1 MDLERPNSQPD
12 IGHRLRKRR
21 RALHLTLAE
30 LSEKTGLTASQI
42 SQLERGKTSG
52 SIKSLQLV
60 AQGLGIGFADLFS
73 DSNQGRNTVIDLA
86 SITTHEYGFLA
97 SKALLT
103 PKSFDHM
110 QVFVGFLEPGGS
122 TGEER
127 ITHGDSEEMVI
138 VLGGSIEVTIG
149 DETSRLSQH
158 QSISFISNQ
167 PHKIQEAEGAPASL
181 LWIIAPP
188 TV

>member
-1 MDLERPNSQPD
+1 MNLEHPNSQPD

-30 LSEKTGLTASQI
+30 LADKTGLTASSI
-42 SQLERGKTSG
+42 SQLERGKSTG
-52 SIKSLQLV
+52 SIRSLQLV

-73 DSNQGRNTVIDLA
+73 DSNQGKNTVIDFED
-86 SITTHEYGFLA
+86 ITTHEYGFLA

-127 ITHGDSEEMVI
+127 ITHGDSEEMLI
-138 VLGGSIEVTIG
+138 VLGGSVEVIIG
-149 DETSRLSQH
+149 DETFSLTQH
-158 QSISFISNQ
+158 QSIAFISNQ
-167 PHKIQEAEGAPASL
+167 PHKIQEAVGAPASL
-181 LWIIAPP
+181 LWVIAPP